1 MNNSTIFTA
10 DRTTHLKIVVVSL
23 VASIAVL
30 IVGIAAHTS
39 TPSETAAARQI
50 QTAGPAVKA
59 GKPLAITNSDTSAIR

>member
-23 VASIAVL
+23 IASILV
-30 IVGIAAHTS
+30 IGIGIAAHT
-39 TPSETAAARQI
+39 TVPDTNARI

-59 GKPLAITNSDTSAIR
+59 GKPMAITKSDTSTVR